1 MVIHFFQL
9 RKVLLN
15 NMKVASSISNL
26 KTMFQSKLNV
36 VVSSYIAT
44 FIMPKFLKSFFNEHP
59 FIDVSLHVKN
69 ENIEKIL
76 IIIRMTSGLAEIN
89 LN

>member
-1 MVIHFFQL
+1 
-9 RKVLLN
+9 
-15 NMKVASSISNL
+15 
-26 KTMFQSKLNV
+26 
-36 VVSSYIAT
+36 
-44 FIMPKFLKSFFNEHP
+44 MPKFLKSFFNEHP
-59 FIDVSLHVKN
+59 FIDVSPCQN

>member
-1 MVIHFFQL
+1 
-9 RKVLLN
+9 
-15 NMKVASSISNL
+15 MKVASKHIQL
-26 KTMFQSKLNV
+26 KKTMFQSKLNV

-69 ENIEKIL
+69 ENIEKD
-76 IIIRMTSGLAEIN
+76 IN
-89 LN
+89 NHTYDIGD